1 MVVRACPPGNLDCQI
16 ERPLDRQHDYGFS
29 IGGPI
34 YYPNFGEG
42 GPILN
47 SLKNRAFF
55 FFNYGHYQLDQTET
69 VNVGVPTLR
78 MRSGDFSELLTD
90 PYVLQF
96 FGGPVQIF
104 DNTVPC
110 CNRPAIPG
118 NRLDLYTNAQ
128 GRSIIDPVGFN
139 IINNLFPLPTQS
151 GVFRNYTAV
160 SGRPTTTNYYA
171 QKVTITLSEKQVA
184 QFQFNLSEPDKNP
197 GIVST
202 FSRALG

>member
-1 MVVRACPPGNLDCQI
+1 MLK
-16 ERPLDRQHDYGFS
+16 
-29 IGGPI
+29 
-34 YYPNFGEG
+34 
-42 GPILN
+42 

-118 NRLDLYTNAQ
+118 NRLDLYTK
-128 GRSIIDPVGFN
+128 RSGPIDN
-139 IINNLFPLPTQS
+139 RSRRLQHHQH
-151 GVFRNYTAV
+151 AV
-160 SGRPTTTNYYA
+160 SAADAVGR
-171 QKVTITLSEKQVA
+171 LSQLHC
-184 QFQFNLSEPDKNP
+184 Q
-197 GIVST
+197 
-202 FSRALG
+202 